1 MVQNTASDAALIAVV
16 AARSSYTRQYPEAK
30 LEDMVIYTTTQTHS
44 LGLKAGLVL
53 GLSVR
58 SLEVTAED
66 RYSLRGETLAKAL
79 EEDKAKGKKSFILSE
94 FAIFKRLRRSSFLV
108 QVATVGTTSSGAVD
122 NLTEIKAVGKLL

>member
-1 MVQNTASDAALIAVV
+1 
-16 AARSSYTRQYPEAK
+16 
-30 LEDMVIYTTTQTHS
+30 MVIYTTTQTHS

-79 EEDKAKGKKSFILSE
+79 EEDKAKGKKPFILSE
-94 FAIFKRLRRSSFLV
+94 FAILKRLRRSSFWFKSPLWEPRA
-108 QVATVGTTSSGAVD
+108 QALWIT
-122 NLTEIKAVGKLL
+122 